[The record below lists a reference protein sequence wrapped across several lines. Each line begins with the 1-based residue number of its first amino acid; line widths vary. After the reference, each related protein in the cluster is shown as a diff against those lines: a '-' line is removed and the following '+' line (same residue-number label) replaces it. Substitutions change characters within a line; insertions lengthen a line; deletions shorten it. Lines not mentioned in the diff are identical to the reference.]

1 MLTTRHTATGWVL
14 AMFPNSTVTGG
25 DVSTLLAVFVSAGE
39 KKERKKEKSDEICQQ
54 VSKTEERKKK
64 MTHRNRRPE
73 SARTRPNSDTPT
85 RIARHKATI
94 ARGNV
99 QTSFP
104 NLATERFPPTF
115 AIPSSSPRAFFPL
128 FLGVKIHARARAF
141 LSSSGQRDRRSLSL
155 ARSSNEDENQRRR
168 TTTSKTKTVLLTS
181 ASASSRNSSSMSV
194 VSSPLERRR
203 KNVCTI

>member
-1 MLTTRHTATGWVL
+1 
-14 AMFPNSTVTGG
+14 
-25 DVSTLLAVFVSAGE
+25 
-39 KKERKKEKSDEICQQ
+39 
-54 VSKTEERKKK
+54 

-115 AIPSSSPRAFFPL
+115 AIPSPGFFPT
-128 FLGVKIHARARAF
+128 FFRRENPRARAR
-141 LSSSGQRDRRSLSL
+141 SSPPPANATAALYPSRDLRTRTKT
-155 ARSSNEDENQRRR
+155 NDDERRR
-168 TTTSKTKTVLLTS
+168 VKQKRYSQVRRHPRVTS
-181 ASASSRNSSSMSV
+181 SSSMSCV
-194 VSSPLERRR
+194 VCPSPLERRR
-203 KNVCTI
+203 KHECII

>member
-1 MLTTRHTATGWVL
+1 
-14 AMFPNSTVTGG
+14 MFPNSTVTGG

-54 VSKTEERKKK
+54 VSKTEEERKKK

-115 AIPSSSPRAFFPL
+115 AIPSSSPRAFSHFKAEKGNP
-128 FLGVKIHARARAF
+128 RARVPLLLRPTRPP
-141 LSSSGQRDRRSLSL
+141 LSIPRAIFERGRKP
-155 ARSSNEDENQRRR
+155 
-168 TTTSKTKTVLLTS
+168 TTT
-181 ASASSRNSSSMSV
+181 NDD
-194 VSSPLERRR
+194 E
-203 KNVCTI
+203 

>member
-1 MLTTRHTATGWVL
+1 MVVLTTRHTATSWVL

-54 VSKTEERKKK
+54 VSKTEEERKKK

-128 FLGVKIHARARAF
+128 FFRRENPRARAR
-141 LSSSGQRDRRSLSL
+141 SSPPPANATAALYPSRDL
-155 ARSSNEDENQRRR
+155 R
-168 TTTSKTKTVLLTS
+168 TRTKT
-181 ASASSRNSSSMSV
+181 NDD
-194 VSSPLERRR
+194 ERRR
-203 KNVCTI
+203 VKQKRYYSQVRRHPRVTLLL